1 MEQFLN
7 AILSRNYFSFFSFF
21 LRILRLQRN
30 LPIFSLYFSYIIRY
44 FIHTV
49 RSNTSRTRIKDL
61 WESLHAVDILAAI
74 YDYHGRSWGGQ
85 LGPDPAGFKRRCR
98 IGPWHRVS
106 AKVSRYISIS
116 RRTIPTLSAR
126 RKTALS
132 PRHSFCKHVC
142 ILGGMR
148 ISDVG
153 WLRRVCTM
161 HDVDIEHARHGTA
174 KCAPRKTSASLS
186 LLWSGFRFDPSHP
199 RIW

>member
-7 AILSRNYFSFFSFF
+7 DILFTKLLFFSFF
-21 LRILRLQRN
+21 LLTNPSIATKPAYIF
-30 LPIFSLYFSYIIRY
+30 PIFFLYYSIFYS
-44 FIHTV
+44 HV